1 MVRPVSDGN
10 NGSIGRFCDTPY
22 EHQKEEHTD
31 PFSPPQTCTN
41 TRKISIVQRQPSIT
55 IASKGYKRPPLT
67 MDRIR
72 EGDRSQLIK
81 VSMVLFSVLAVL
93 SFSLAQVP
101 W

>member
-1 MVRPVSDGN
+1 
-10 NGSIGRFCDTPY
+10 
-22 EHQKEEHTD
+22 
-31 PFSPPQTCTN
+31 
-41 TRKISIVQRQPSIT
+41 
-55 IASKGYKRPPLT
+55 